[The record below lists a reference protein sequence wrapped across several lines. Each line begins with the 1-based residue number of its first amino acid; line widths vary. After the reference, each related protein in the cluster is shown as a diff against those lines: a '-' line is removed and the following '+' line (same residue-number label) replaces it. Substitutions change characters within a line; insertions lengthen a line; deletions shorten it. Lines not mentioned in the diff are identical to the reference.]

1 MKISDLKNKLDN
13 ELGNI
18 YNVVLINGEWGIG
31 KSFFLKNYSK
41 EKKYIYLSMFG
52 LENLQDLKLSFYYKI
67 SKFNTFTYKVKKILS
82 GLGFDVFG
90 FGITFPQLE
99 TDLNNALKKIISKK
113 KKLTII
119 IDDFERHSD
128 SLTISDILGFISFLN
143 SYECINVI
151 VVAAESKIISNSE
164 DIDVA
169 KSKTPSNSEDI
180 DVAKSKTPP
189 NGEDADDAESKILSN
204 NKDVITYIN
213 FKEKIIEKEYKINDY
228 SKDAVET
235 ICSTLLVDNDKD
247 KKIFIEKFE
256 NLEIKNLRTLQKTIK
271 FINSYYPSNFK
282 YSLLSSEQRLIL
294 FYYSLI
300 VVNEIVESIKVNYKQ
315 KDNDSKNVKKKEE
328 DLSSTTINEDMITKI
343 FNTLNKEN
351 KEKYLIGDLAESDK
365 DIIRSLIGLY
375 LYDEAKYIDELKKYV
390 SLYSKEKE
398 QNDKVNNEK
407 NIINVDLKKETNDS
421 KKLNTELK
429 KDTII
434 SLFYMSEDEIISY
447 AKNFKEKFI
456 SKVDDDMDIFTFYNH
471 MSELSYYLEKIHQTN
486 IINSMEI
493 ANAIDSYVN
502 KLNDC
507 NKIYDLEDYFNN
519 HNDRSFNESYSSL
532 VIEKINYKYFS
543 ILIENIRKN
552 CKKYLQVKDDLD
564 KLSYLLY
571 KNKKLLNN
579 NIMNN
584 DIINNFLKDD
594 LSLPDFNLSIT
605 QDDWRYSYKIVEIF
619 SSIDN
624 TELKNKLN
632 EMFRK
637 KYIISNDIGKYRI
650 ETLCENYNLSYK

>member
-31 KSFFLKNYSK
+31 KTFFLKKYSK

-52 LENLQDLKLSFYYKI
+52 IENLQELKRSLYFNL
-67 SKFNTFTYKVKKILS
+67 SKFNIFTYKVKKILS

-99 TDLNNALKKIISKK
+99 IDLNNALKKIISKK

-119 IDDFERHSD
+119 IDDFERHRD

-143 SYECINVI
+143 SFEGINVI
-151 VVAAESKIISNSE
+151 VVAAESKILSDSE
-164 DIDVA
+164 NF
-169 KSKTPSNSEDI
+169 T
-180 DVAKSKTPP
+180 
-189 NGEDADDAESKILSN
+189 
-204 NKDVITYIN
+204 TYIN
-213 FKEKIIEKEYKINDY
+213 FKEKIIEKEYKIDNY
-228 SKDAVET
+228 SKDAVEA
-235 ICSTLLVDNDKD
+235 ICSTLLVDDDKD
-247 KKIFIEKFE
+247 KKKFTEKFE
-256 NLEIKNLRTLQKTIK
+256 ELEIRNLRTLNKTIN
-271 FINSYYPSNFK
+271 FINSYYPTNFK

-300 VVNEIVESIKVNYKQ
+300 VVNEIVESTKVNYKQ

-328 DLSSTTINEDMITKI
+328 DLSSTTINELMITKI
-343 FNTLNKEN
+343 FNTLNKE
-351 KEKYLIGDLAESDK
+351 KYLIDDLAESDK
-365 DIIRSLIGLY
+365 DIIRNLIGLY
-375 LYDEAKYIDELKKYV
+375 LYDESKYIDKLKKSL

-398 QNDKVNNEK
+398 TK
-407 NIINVDLKKETNDS
+407 DS
-421 KKLNTELK
+421 KKLNTEVK
-429 KDTII
+429 KDDII

-471 MSELSYYLEKIHQTN
+471 MSELSYYLDKIHQRD
-486 IINSMEI
+486 IINCMEI

-507 NKIYDLEDYFNN
+507 NKIYDLDDYFNN
-519 HNDRSFNESYSSL
+519 YNDGSFNESYSSL

-552 CKKYLQVKDDLD
+552 CKNYLQVKDDLD
-564 KLSYLLY
+564 KLSYLL
-571 KNKKLLNN
+571 NKKLLNN

-594 LSLPDFNLSIT
+594 LLLPNFDLSIT

-632 EMFRK
+632 EIFRK

-650 ETLCENYNLSYK
+650 ETLCENYNLSYE

>member
-151 VVAAESKIISNSE
+151 VVAAESKILSNSE
-164 DIDVA
+164 NF
-169 KSKTPSNSEDI
+169 T
-180 DVAKSKTPP
+180 
-189 NGEDADDAESKILSN
+189 
-204 NKDVITYIN
+204 TYIN

-235 ICSTLLVDNDKD
+235 ICSDLLVDDDKD
-247 KKIFIEKFE
+247 KKIFMEKFE
-256 NLEIKNLRTLQKTIK
+256 NLEIKNLRTLQKTIN

-282 YSLLSSEQRLIL
+282 YSLLPSEQRLVL

-300 VVNEIVESIKVNYKQ
+300 VVNEIVESTKVNYKQ

-328 DLSSTTINEDMITKI
+328 DLSSTTINELMITKI

-407 NIINVDLKKETNDS
+407 NIINVDLEKETNDS

-486 IINSMEI
+486 IINRMEI

-519 HNDRSFNESYSSL
+519 YNDGSFNEYYSSL

-552 CKKYLQVKDDLD
+552 CKNYLQVKDDLD
-564 KLSYLLY
+564 KLSYLL
-571 KNKKLLNN
+571 NKKLLIN
-579 NIMNN
+579 NIMNDN
-584 DIINNFLKDD
+584 IMNKFLKDD
-594 LSLPDFNLSIT
+594 LLLPNFDLSIT

-624 TELKNKLN
+624 VELKNKLN

>member
-151 VVAAESKIISNSE
+151 VVAAESKILSNSE
-164 DIDVA
+164 NF
-169 KSKTPSNSEDI
+169 T
-180 DVAKSKTPP
+180 
-189 NGEDADDAESKILSN
+189 
-204 NKDVITYIN
+204 TYIN

-235 ICSTLLVDNDKD
+235 ICSDLLVDDDKD
-247 KKIFIEKFE
+247 KKIFMKKFE
-256 NLEIKNLRTLQKTIK
+256 NLEIKNLRTLQKTIN

-282 YSLLSSEQRLIL
+282 YSLLPSEQRLVL

-300 VVNEIVESIKVNYKQ
+300 VVNEIVESTKVNYKQ

-328 DLSSTTINEDMITKI
+328 DLSSTTINELMITKI

-407 NIINVDLKKETNDS
+407 NIINVDLEKETNDS

-486 IINSMEI
+486 IINRMEI

-519 HNDRSFNESYSSL
+519 YNDGSFNEYYSSL

-552 CKKYLQVKDDLD
+552 CKNYLQVKDDLD
-564 KLSYLLY
+564 KLSYLL
-571 KNKKLLNN
+571 NKKLLIN
-579 NIMNN
+579 NIMNDN
-584 DIINNFLKDD
+584 IMNKFLKDD
-594 LSLPDFNLSIT
+594 LLLPNFDLSIT

-650 ETLCENYNLSYK
+650 ESLCKKCNLSYK

>member
-31 KSFFLKNYSK
+31 KTFFLKKYSK

-151 VVAAESKIISNSE
+151 VVAAESKILSNSE
-164 DIDVA
+164 NF
-169 KSKTPSNSEDI
+169 T
-180 DVAKSKTPP
+180 
-189 NGEDADDAESKILSN
+189 
-204 NKDVITYIN
+204 TYIN

-235 ICSTLLVDNDKD
+235 ICSDLLVDDDKD
-247 KKIFIEKFE
+247 KKIFMEKFE
-256 NLEIKNLRTLQKTIK
+256 NLEIKNLRTLQKTIN

-282 YSLLSSEQRLIL
+282 YSLLPSEQRLVL

-300 VVNEIVESIKVNYKQ
+300 VVNEIVESTKVNYKQ

-328 DLSSTTINEDMITKI
+328 DLSSTTINELMITKI

-351 KEKYLIGDLAESDK
+351 KEKYMIGDLAESDK

-375 LYDEAKYIDELKKYV
+375 LYDESKYLDELKKYV

-407 NIINVDLKKETNDS
+407 NVINVDMEKETNDS
-421 KKLNTELK
+421 KKLNAELK

-493 ANAIDSYVN
+493 VNAIDSYVN

-519 HNDRSFNESYSSL
+519 YNDGSFNESYSSL

-552 CKKYLQVKDDLD
+552 CKNYLQVKDDLD
-564 KLSYLLY
+564 KLSYLL
-571 KNKKLLNN
+571 NKKLLIN
-579 NIMNN
+579 NIMYDNIMN
-584 DIINNFLKDD
+584 KFLKDD
-594 LSLPDFNLSIT
+594 LLLPNFDLSIT

-632 EMFRK
+632 EIFRK

-650 ETLCENYNLSYK
+650 ETLCENYNLSYE

>member
-67 SKFNTFTYKVKKILS
+67 SKFNTFTYKVKKFFS
-82 GLGFDVFG
+82 GLGFNIFG

-151 VVAAESKIISNSE
+151 VVAAESKIISNG
-164 DIDVA
+164 
-169 KSKTPSNSEDI
+169 EDI

-189 NGEDADDAESKILSN
+189 NGEDADDAKSKILSN

-300 VVNEIVESIKVNYKQ
+300 VVNEIVESTKVNYKQ

-328 DLSSTTINEDMITKI
+328 GLSSTTINELMITKI
-343 FNTLNKEN
+343 FNTLN

-365 DIIRSLIGLY
+365 DIIRNLIGLY
-375 LYDEAKYIDELKKYV
+375 LYDESKYIDKLKKSL

-398 QNDKVNNEK
+398 TK
-407 NIINVDLKKETNDS
+407 DS

-429 KDTII
+429 KDAII

-507 NKIYDLEDYFNN
+507 NKIDDLEDYFNN
-519 HNDRSFNESYSSL
+519 YNGGSFNKSYSSL

-552 CKKYLQVKDDLD
+552 CKNYLQVKDDLD
-564 KLSYLLY
+564 KLSCLL
-571 KNKKLLNN
+571 NKKLLNN
-579 NIMNN
+579 NIMNDN
-584 DIINNFLKDD
+584 IMNKFLKDD
-594 LSLPDFNLSIT
+594 LLLPNFDLSIT
-605 QDDWRYSYKIVEIF
+605 RDDWRYSYKIVEIF

>member
-31 KSFFLKNYSK
+31 KTFFLKKYSK

-52 LENLQDLKLSFYYKI
+52 IENLQELKRSLYFNL
-67 SKFNTFTYKVKKILS
+67 SKFNIFTYKVKKILS

-99 TDLNNALKKIISKK
+99 IDLNNALKKIISKK

-119 IDDFERHSD
+119 IDDFERHRD

-143 SYECINVI
+143 SFEGINVI
-151 VVAAESKIISNSE
+151 VVAAESKILSDSE
-164 DIDVA
+164 NF
-169 KSKTPSNSEDI
+169 T
-180 DVAKSKTPP
+180 
-189 NGEDADDAESKILSN
+189 
-204 NKDVITYIN
+204 TYIN
-213 FKEKIIEKEYKINDY
+213 FKEKIIEKEYKIDNY
-228 SKDAVET
+228 SKDAVEA
-235 ICSTLLVDNDKD
+235 ICSTLLVDDDKD
-247 KKIFIEKFE
+247 KKKFTEKFE
-256 NLEIKNLRTLQKTIK
+256 ELEIRNLRTLNKTIN
-271 FINSYYPSNFK
+271 FINSYYPTNFK

-300 VVNEIVESIKVNYKQ
+300 VVNEIVESTKVNYKQ

-328 DLSSTTINEDMITKI
+328 DLSSTTINELMITKI
-343 FNTLNKEN
+343 FNTLNKE
-351 KEKYLIGDLAESDK
+351 KYLIDDLAESDK
-365 DIIRSLIGLY
+365 DIIRNLIGLY
-375 LYDEAKYIDELKKYV
+375 LYDESKYIDKLKKSL

-398 QNDKVNNEK
+398 TK
-407 NIINVDLKKETNDS
+407 DS
-421 KKLNTELK
+421 KKLNTEVK
-429 KDTII
+429 KDDII

-471 MSELSYYLEKIHQTN
+471 MSELSYYLDKIHQRD
-486 IINSMEI
+486 IINCMEI

-519 HNDRSFNESYSSL
+519 YNDGSFNESYSSL

-552 CKKYLQVKDDLD
+552 CKNYLQVKDDLD
-564 KLSYLLY
+564 KLSYLL
-571 KNKKLLNN
+571 NKKLLIN
-579 NIMNN
+579 NIMYDNIMN
-584 DIINNFLKDD
+584 KFLKDD
-594 LSLPDFNLSIT
+594 LLLPNFDLSIT

-632 EMFRK
+632 EIFRK

-650 ETLCENYNLSYK
+650 ETLCENYNLSYE